1 LVGQHE
7 LGSGKVIAYEVYC
20 HACGKPWEEQDPGV
34 RFIYTD
40 HVWECW
46 DAGLCAERRAMNRL
60 TEGTAG

>member
-1 LVGQHE
+1 MKGYDRE
-7 LGSGKVIAYEVYC
+7 C
-20 HACGKPWEEQDPGV
+20 HLCGKPWGEQDPGV

-60 TEGTAG
+60 TEGQAG